1 MAPPNIVLPAD
12 RALWRPEIHAQYSI
26 AALYDELFMLDKVKR
41 LDREF
46 LQKNEVLIIHDL
58 SARGQVNAIGSNGE
72 VTLQKLP
79 ANKAQ
84 ITITERNEY
93 SYGISDLTP
102 LTDLENEQAMH
113 SKDAGVA
120 HAEAM
125 ERFAI
130 DLQVGVTQR
139 ETTTDI
145 ADTDMGKMKLYQDK
159 AKVRSPRKR
168 YAYVSLEQ
176 QNHMI
181 LEDWAANVEWQ
192 GMGYK
197 GEAIKEGTLSPRLF
211 GFTMMYGDL
220 LNTDSIAGT
229 GHAHM
234 FWTDEAIGFAV
245 QKKLAVKGPIP
256 DTATISNIYQTWS
269 QFGGGLIRP
278 AFMACLD
285 GSNL

>member
-1 MAPPNIVLPAD
+1 MPPLNIVLPAD
-12 RALWRPEIHAQYSI
+12 RALWRPEVHAQYSI
-26 AALYDELFMLDKVKR
+26 EALYDELFMLDKVKR
-41 LDREF
+41 VDREF

-58 SARGQVNAIGSNGE
+58 SARGQVNAIGSDGG
-72 VTLQKLP
+72 VKLQKLP
-79 ANKAQ
+79 ANVAQ
-84 ITITERNEY
+84 ITITEQNEY

-102 LTDLENEQAMH
+102 IVDLENDQAMH
-113 SKDAGVA
+113 AKDAGVA

-130 DLQVGVTQR
+130 ALQSGVTQR
-139 ETTTDI
+139 HTTSDI
-145 ADTDMGKMKLYQDK
+145 ADTDMGLVKLDLDK

-168 YAYVSLEQ
+168 YGYVSLEQ
-176 QNHMI
+176 QAHLI
-181 LEDWAANVEWQ
+181 LQDWAANVEWQ

-220 LNTDSIAGT
+220 LNPDAVAGT

-234 FWTDEAIGFAV
+234 FWTDEAIAFAV

-256 DTATISNIYQTWS
+256 SEGTISNIYQTWS
-269 QFGGGLIRP
+269 KFGGGLIRP
-278 AFMACLD
+278 AFMSVLD